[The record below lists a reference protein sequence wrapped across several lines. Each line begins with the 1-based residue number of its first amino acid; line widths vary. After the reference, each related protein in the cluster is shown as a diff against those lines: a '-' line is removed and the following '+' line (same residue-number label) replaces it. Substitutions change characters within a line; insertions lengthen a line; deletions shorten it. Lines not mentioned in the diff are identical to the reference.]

1 MSNQSERAERA
12 RNGSKR
18 KRDQEALRAERYSRP
33 QDIQPDP
40 NAAGAWS
47 SMLAALRPTLP
58 ESGYVYWLAPVVAIG
73 SRDGKIVLESPR
85 KLDWYERRYAAALDE
100 LAALNGYNG
109 WAIYAGRGGPI
120 A

>member
-33 QDIQPDP
+33 SDVSDDP
-40 NAAGAWS
+40 NAAAAWA
-47 SMLAALRPTLP
+47 SMLDALRPTLP
-58 ESGYVYWLAPVVAIG
+58 ESGYAHWLAPVEAIG
-73 SRDGKIVLESPR
+73 SRDGVLCLSTPR
-85 KLDWYERRYAAALDE
+85 ELSWYRRYDATLDE
-100 LAALNGYNG
+100 LARLNGYDG
-109 WAIYAGRGGPI
+109 WAIYGAT